1 MTCKDFPPIHPG
13 EVLLEEFLNPLNMSQ
28 NRLALKM
35 GVPAQ
40 MINEIVHGRRSITA
54 RTALALARAL
64 ETTAE
69 FWMGLQSD
77 FDLETERDAQGEGC
91 PEAERVLA

>member
-13 EVLLEEFLNPLNMSQ
+13 EVLLEEFLTPMNMSQ
-28 NRLALKM
+28 LKLALKM

-40 MINEIVHGRRSITA
+40 TISDIVRGKRSITA
-54 RTALALARAL
+54 RTALLLAREL
-64 ETTAE
+64 GTSAE

-91 PEAERVLA
+91 KEDERVLA